1 MQIHAANKTEGLINA
16 LQNSNVKLGGEERAA
31 EIHRTER
38 ARQGHGGVQ
47 RTGVEKAIGL
57 YQGEA
62 APQDAVTKRVTEIK
76 EKLEGLV
83 NGASGL
89 SLFGIRQEGYS
100 LSANDV
106 EKIETVIDQIQVK
119 LAAYCDSYQPPI
131 SADSE
136 QAAEILGSSA
146 LAGNVADKLNQ
157 YDVPVTED
165 NVRAAEEAVMMAQEI
180 VTPSCSQAMHMVAN
194 GVEPSIENIYRMEH
208 TPEPQ
213 TPAQPISDAAWEQL
227 KAQAAKLLAEAGV
240 EATEGNLD
248 TARSMIEQG
257 IPLDGDMLRAFSAIL
272 SVDGDMSVDEI
283 VDTIAQAMAKG
294 KHASDALL
302 TGEGY
307 TEERVEA
314 AFAKAW
320 EEYGATEEADGAQ
333 TGQSAQNQSSQGQ
346 SVHAQTV
353 QAQTAQGQT
362 PQGLEE
368 LTKHRRLEEIRLMMT
383 TQAGMA
389 LLKKGIELET
399 LSLNELVEALKE
411 QEQNYYKALY
421 EMDGLE
427 ATAEKLNV
435 VQTVNH
441 TVEALKALPAYVVGM
456 MEEGQRVQA
465 VTITA
470 TYETGAPLKAALDAA
485 HAAYEALMTAPNREY
500 GDSLSK
506 AFENIDDLL
515 ADMDRETTP
524 ENRRVVKILAYN
536 EMELT
541 RRNMDRVTELDRE
554 YQYLLKNLTPRVTM
568 HMIENHINPLE
579 TEIHELNNQIEQ
591 IKKEIGP
598 EKSESYSEFL
608 WKLEKKTELS
618 KEDRAAY
625 IGLYRLLNQVDRT
638 GEAAIGALV
647 NQDREVTLENLL
659 SAVRSRRAKGMDIS
673 VNDEFGM
680 LTDMIPKGVSIT
692 EQLKG
697 FMQTANGDSTA
708 YQNEQK
714 QRMQE
719 LSKET
724 EALRLLAQSEEAVSL
739 DNMEAAHKLVYGE
752 ASFMQRLQEMGRR
765 QGKTLSE
772 RLEDKETM
780 QEGYEALAK
789 ECEAAVSE
797 AMENPEND
805 RMTIEELRLLHHT
818 VVLAGKLACFEDY
831 HMPVEI
837 DGETCAVHVKL
848 VHKAGESGKAELSM
862 EIPDKGK
869 IRAEFYLGETNLK
882 AFVMAD
888 SQELLERV
896 KLVGEE
902 FAAMASESGIPVPEM
917 SYGAGDKLP
926 PVSDTRAENT
936 ADTAKLYQ
944 ISREFITAVVKTIK

>member
-16 LQNSNVKLGGEERAA
+16 LQNSNVKLSGEEKAA

-76 EKLEGLV
+76 EKLEGLI

-89 SLFGIRQEGYS
+89 SLFGIKQEGYS

-119 LAAYCDSYQPPI
+119 LAAYCDSYQPPV

-136 QAAEILGSSA
+136 QAAEILGNSA
-146 LAGNVADKLNQ
+146 LAGNVADKLKQ
-157 YDVPVTED
+157 YDIPVTED
-165 NVRAAEEAVMMAQEI
+165 NVREVEEAALMAQEI
-180 VTPSCSQAMHMVAN
+180 TAPSRSQAVHMAAN
-194 GVEPSIENIYRMEH
+194 GVEPSIENVYRMEH
-208 TPEPQ
+208 TPEPN
-213 TPAQPISDAAWEQL
+213 TLAQPISEAAWEQL
-227 KAQAAKLLAEAGV
+227 KSQAAKLLTEAGL
-240 EATEGNLD
+240 EATEENLD
-248 TARSMIEQG
+248 TAKSMIEQG
-257 IPLDGDMLRAFSAIL
+257 IPLDKDMLRAFSAIL

-294 KHASDALL
+294 KHAADALL

-320 EEYGATEEADGAQ
+320 EEYAAAEEADGAQ
-333 TGQSAQNQSSQGQ
+333 AGEVQSAQNQSSQGQ
-346 SVHAQTV
+346 SVHGQTV
-353 QAQTAQGQT
+353 
-362 PQGLEE
+362 QGLEE

-411 QEQNYYKALY
+411 QEQKYYKALY

-427 ATAEKLNV
+427 ATAEKLDV
-435 VQTVNH
+435 VQTVSH
-441 TVEALKALPAYVVGM
+441 TVDALKALPAYVVGI

-470 TYETGAPLKAALDAA
+470 TYETGAPLKMTLDAA
-485 HAAYEALMTAPNREY
+485 HATYEALMTAPNREY
-500 GDSLSK
+500 GDSLAK

-541 RRNMDRVTELDRE
+541 RKNMDRVTELDRE

-579 TEIHELNNQIEQ
+579 TEIHELNNRIEQ
-591 IKKEIGP
+591 IKREIGP
-598 EKSESYSEFL
+598 DKSESYSEFL

-659 SAVRSRRAKGMDIS
+659 SAVRSRRAKGMDIA
-673 VNDEFGM
+673 VDDEFGM

-724 EALRLLAQSEEAVSL
+724 DVLKLLAQSEEAVSL
-739 DNMEAAHKLVYGE
+739 DNMEAAHKLVYEE

-780 QEGYEALAK
+780 QEGYEELAK
-789 ECEAAVSE
+789 ECEAAVLE

-818 VVLAGKLACFEDY
+818 VVLAGKLASFEDY

-862 EIPDKGK
+862 ELPDKGEL
-869 IRAEFYLGETNLK
+869 RAEFYLNEDSLK

-896 KLVGEE
+896 KHAGGE
-902 FAAMASESGIPVPEM
+902 FAGMASDNGLPVPEM
-917 SYGAGDKLP
+917 SYGTGDKLP

-944 ISREFITAVVKTIK
+944 ISREFITAVVKNIK

>member
-1 MQIHAANKTEGLINA
+1 MQIQAANKTEGLINA

-31 EIHRTER
+31 EIHKTER
-38 ARQGHGGVQ
+38 VRQGHSGVQ

-89 SLFGIRQEGYS
+89 SLFGIKQEGYS

-119 LAAYCDSYQPPI
+119 LAAYCDSYQPPVL
-131 SADSE
+131 ADSE
-136 QAAEILGSSA
+136 QAAEILGNSV
-146 LAGNVADKLNQ
+146 LAGNVADKLAQ

-165 NVRAAEEAVMMAQEI
+165 NVRAAEEAAAMAQEI
-180 VTPSCSQAMHMVAN
+180 VTPSRSQAMHMVAN
-194 GVEPSIENIYRMEH
+194 GMKPSIENIYRMEH

-213 TPAQPISDAAWEQL
+213 MLAQPISDAAWEQL
-227 KAQAAKLLAEAGV
+227 KAQAANLLAEAGV
-240 EATEGNLD
+240 EATEDNLD

-272 SVDGDMSVDEI
+272 SVDGNMSVDEI

-307 TEERVEA
+307 TEERVES

-320 EEYGATEEADGAQ
+320 NEYAMAVEAEIEETA
-333 TGQSAQNQSSQGQ
+333 QSA
-346 SVHAQTV
+346 
-353 QAQTAQGQT
+353 
-362 PQGLEE
+362 QGLEE

-399 LSLNELVEALKE
+399 LSLNEIVEVLKE
-411 QEQNYYKALY
+411 QEQNYYKTLY

-427 ATAEKLNV
+427 ATAEKLDAM
-435 VQTVNH
+435 QTVSH
-441 TVEALKALPAYVVGM
+441 TVEALKALPSYVVGM
-456 MEEGQRVQA
+456 MEENQRIQA

-470 TYETGAPLKAALDAA
+470 TYEAGAPLKVTLDAA
-485 HAAYEALMTAPNREY
+485 HATYEALMTAPSREY
-500 GDSLSK
+500 GDSLAK

-536 EMELT
+536 EMEIT
-541 RRNMDRVTELDRE
+541 RRNMDSVIELDRE
-554 YQYLLKNLTPRVTM
+554 YQHLLKNLTPRVTM

-579 TEIHELNNQIEQ
+579 TEIHELNDRIEQ
-591 IKKEIGP
+591 IKQEIGP

-608 WKLEKKTELS
+608 WKLEKQTELS

-673 VNDEFGM
+673 VDDDFGV

-697 FMQTANGDSTA
+697 FMQTANGDSNA

-719 LSKET
+719 LAKET
-724 EALRLLAQSEEAVSL
+724 ETLKLLAQSEEAVSL
-739 DNMEAAHKLVYGE
+739 DNMEAAHKLVYEE
-752 ASFMQRLQEMGRR
+752 ASFMQRLQEMGKK
-765 QGKTLSE
+765 QGRTLGE
-772 RLEDKETM
+772 RFEDKETM
-780 QEGYEALAK
+780 QEGYEELAK
-789 ECEAAVSE
+789 EAETAVSE
-797 AMENPEND
+797 AMQNVEND

-818 VVLAGKLACFEDY
+818 VVLAGKLASFEDY

-837 DGETCAVHVKL
+837 DGETYAVHVKL

-862 EIPDKGK
+862 ELPDKGK
-869 IRAEFYLGETNLK
+869 LRAEFYLGEENLK

-888 SQELLERV
+888 SQELLEYVRAA
-896 KLVGEE
+896 GEE
-902 FAAMASESGIPVPEM
+902 FADTVAENGFPVPEM
-917 SYGAGDKLP
+917 SYGVGDKLP
-926 PVSDTRAENT
+926 PIPDSRSENT
-936 ADTAKLYQ
+936 ADTAQLYQ
-944 ISREFITAVVKTIK
+944 ISKEFIAAVVKKIK

>member
-1 MQIHAANKTEGLINA
+1 MQIQAANKTEGLVNA

-31 EIHRTER
+31 EIHKTER
-38 ARQGHGGVQ
+38 VRQGHSGVQ

-89 SLFGIRQEGYS
+89 SLFGIKQEGYS

-119 LAAYCDSYQPPI
+119 LAAYCDSYQPPV

-136 QAAEILGSSA
+136 QAAEILGNSA
-146 LAGNVADKLNQ
+146 LAGNVADKLAQ

-165 NVRAAEEAVMMAQEI
+165 NVRAAEEAATMAQEI
-180 VTPSCSQAMHMVAN
+180 VTPNRSQAMHMAAN

-208 TPEPQ
+208 TPAPQ
-213 TPAQPISDAAWEQL
+213 TLAQPISEATWEQL
-227 KAQAAKLLAEAGV
+227 KAQAAKLLAEAGI
-240 EATEGNLD
+240 EATEDNLD

-320 EEYGATEEADGAQ
+320 EEYADTEETAQ
-333 TGQSAQNQSSQGQ
+333 AM
-346 SVHAQTV
+346 
-353 QAQTAQGQT
+353 QGQT
-362 PQGLEE
+362 TQTQTAQGLEE

-389 LLKKGIELET
+389 LLKRGIELET
-399 LSLNELVEALKE
+399 LSLNEIVEALKE

-427 ATAEKLNV
+427 ATAQKLDAM
-435 VQTVNH
+435 QAISH

-456 MEEGQRVQA
+456 MEEGQRVHA

-470 TYETGAPLKAALDAA
+470 TYEAGAPLKATLDAA
-485 HAAYEALMTAPNREY
+485 HATYEALMTAPSREY
-500 GDSLSK
+500 GDSLAK

-579 TEIHELNNQIEQ
+579 TEIHELNDLIEQ

-608 WKLEKKTELS
+608 WKLEKQTELS

-647 NQDREVTLENLL
+647 NQEREVTLENLL

-673 VNDEFGM
+673 VDDDFGM

-697 FMQTANGDSTA
+697 FMQTANGDSNA

-719 LSKET
+719 LAKET
-724 EALRLLAQSEEAVSL
+724 ETLKLLAQSEEAVSL
-739 DNMEAAHKLVYGE
+739 DNMEAAHKLVYEE
-752 ASFMQRLQEMGRR
+752 ASFMQRLQEMGKK
-765 QGKTLSE
+765 QGRTLEE
-772 RLEDKETM
+772 RLENKETM
-780 QEGYEALAK
+780 QEGYEELAK
-789 ECEAAVSE
+789 ECEVAVSE
-797 AMENPEND
+797 AMQNLEND
-805 RMTIEELRLLHHT
+805 RMTIEELRLFHHT
-818 VVLAGKLACFEDY
+818 VVLAGKLASFEDY

-848 VHKAGESGKAELSM
+848 VHKAGESGKVELSM
-862 EIPDKGK
+862 ELPDRGK
-869 IRAEFYLGETNLK
+869 LRAEFYLGETNLK

-888 SQELLERV
+888 SQELLELV
-896 KLVGEE
+896 KTAGEA
-902 FAAMASESGIPVPEM
+902 FAGIAVENGLPAPDM
-917 SYGAGDKLP
+917 SYGAGQKLP
-926 PVSDTRAENT
+926 PIPDSRTENT

-944 ISREFITAVVKTIK
+944 ISREFITAVVKNIK